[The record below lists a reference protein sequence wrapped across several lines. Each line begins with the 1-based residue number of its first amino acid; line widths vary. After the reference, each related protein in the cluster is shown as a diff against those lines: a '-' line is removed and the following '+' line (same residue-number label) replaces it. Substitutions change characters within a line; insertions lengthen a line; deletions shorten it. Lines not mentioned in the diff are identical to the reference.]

1 MARSVIMES
10 VRGLVP
16 IHLDDVLM
24 RDRNIFLCDEVTSES
39 SSEIIKELLYMESVD
54 EGKPINLFINSPG
67 GSVTDG
73 LAVYDVIT
81 LLKSPVNAIVT
92 GLAASMGSI
101 ILLACSKERR
111 FMLPSSRIMV
121 HDCSWHHN
129 DLGGKKPY
137 EVEEELKQLK
147 STNERLVSIIAERT
161 GKTVKEVA
169 KVTKYDSY
177 FSAQEAIEFGL
188 ASKIIDPETLGG
200 LMKKGA

>member
-39 SSEIIKELLYMESVD
+39 CNEIIKELLYMESVD
-54 EGKPINLFINSPG
+54 DGKPINLFINSPG

-111 FMLPSSRIMV
+111 FMLPSSRILV
-121 HDCSWHHN
+121 HDCSWGHN

-177 FSAQEAIEFGL
+177 FSAQEAIDFGL
-188 ASKIIDPETLGG
+188 ASKIIDSETLSS